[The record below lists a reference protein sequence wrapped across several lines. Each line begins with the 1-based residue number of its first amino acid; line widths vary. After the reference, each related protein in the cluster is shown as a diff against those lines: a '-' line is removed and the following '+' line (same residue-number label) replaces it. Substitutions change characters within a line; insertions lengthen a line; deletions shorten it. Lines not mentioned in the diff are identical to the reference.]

1 MVSAKERRMDTQ
13 LEMLDSLM
21 VPLSIDHFSDG
32 SQLPSDV
39 YFRIHANKYIP
50 VGKRGQASHFQD
62 LHLFKDKIKDKR
74 QQIVYLRKS
83 ELKDFV
89 NMCLL
94 SFQKI
99 EAEAGDLDLK
109 VKFLTQSSDLVSKQF
124 EFLGVNSETIES
136 AKVLTKSIH
145 EVARQ
150 SHSVIELLYRF
161 KGLPRNHGLHAV
173 CVSTVSAMIAIE
185 LGWASDSILEKI
197 SIGGLLHD
205 IGLQNFPESLLQ
217 KPYLDLTS
225 QERALYE
232 THPYVGAQ
240 VLRTVPGIPPEV
252 ISIVHEHHENSAGE
266 GYPRRLDDGKINPLS
281 KVVALATQFSELIL
295 PAGNEEPLKPEQAM
309 NYIQNVLG
317 QPFNPECYRA
327 FKAIFG
333 KPKPN

>member
-1 MVSAKERRMDTQ
+1 MDTQ

-136 AKVLTKSIH
+136 AKVLTKSIQ

-150 SHSVIELLYRF
+150 SHSVIELLHRF
-161 KGLPRNHGLHAV
+161 KDLPGNRGSQAL

-185 LGWASDSILEKI
+185 LGWASDSLLEKI

-240 VLRTVPGIPPEV
+240 SPTNRAR
-252 ISIVHEHHENSAGE
+252 NS
-266 GYPRRLDDGKINPLS
+266 S
-281 KVVALATQFSELIL
+281 
-295 PAGNEEPLKPEQAM
+295 
-309 NYIQNVLG
+309 
-317 QPFNPECYRA
+317 
-327 FKAIFG
+327 
-333 KPKPN
+333 